1 MWDHRRMSVEPID
14 GRHLRSARSR
24 AAVVDAMLDLLR
36 ERGVQPSAQEIA
48 DRAGVSL
55 RTVFRHHD
63 DMDSLL
69 ATALAQ
75 QVERVGHLF
84 APVEEMDVDAFVDQ
98 RAALFEEIGGVRRAG
113 LRHDQVGVIQQG
125 LADSHRRLR
134 QQVTSAFG
142 VEGTTLEAVDV
153 ATSWAAWDTL
163 RRDQGLTVDEAKSV
177 MTHIVTRLLEG

>member
-1 MWDHRRMSVEPID
+1 MASEPID

-24 AAVVDAMLDLLR
+24 AAVVDAVLDLLR
-36 ERGVQPSAQEIA
+36 ERGEQPSAQEIA

-69 ATALAQ
+69 ATALAHQ
-75 QVERVGHLF
+75 MERIGHLY
-84 APVEEMDVDAFVDQ
+84 APVESMPVDEFVARRAF
-98 RAALFEEIGGVRRAG
+98 LFEEIGGVRRAG
-113 LRHDQVGVIQQG
+113 IRHDQVEVIREG

-134 QQVTSAFG
+134 AQVASAFG
-142 VEGTTLEAVDV
+142 VEGTALEAIDA

-163 RRDQGLTVDEAKSV
+163 RRDQELSVTDAKVVMAHTVA
-177 MTHIVTRLLEG
+177 RLLEA

>member
-1 MWDHRRMSVEPID
+1 MSAEPVD

-24 AAVVDAMLDLLR
+24 AAVVDAVLDLLR
-36 ERGVQPSAQEIA
+36 ERGEQPSAQEIA

-69 ATALAQ
+69 ATALAHQ
-75 QVERVGHLF
+75 MERVGPLY
-84 APVEEMDVDAFVDQ
+84 APLPPMPAAEFVDR
-98 RAALFEEIGGVRRAG
+98 RAMLFEGIAGVRRAG
-113 LRHDQVGVIQQG
+113 IRHDQVAVIREG

-134 QQVTSAFG
+134 AQVASAFG
-142 VEGTTLEAVDV
+142 AEGTTLEAIDA

-163 RRDQGLTVDEAKSV
+163 RRDQELSVADAKAV
-177 MTHIVTRLLEG
+177 MTHMVTRLLEG